1 MYELFVLGE
10 LMTGDKHGYR
20 LQESLKHAVGPIRQI
35 SSGTLYPLISR
46 MVKRGWIR
54 PRPEGPQQGGR
65 LRKMYEVTE
74 AGRERF
80 QELMREP
87 LEYNMETELIFLF
100 KMAYFQHVTKD
111 VRIACLEQYREYLR
125 YNLEYVKSESEV
137 ISQKKIPEN
146 KRIQL
151 LRMFDYRKHV
161 GLTAIQWVTE
171 EIERI
176 RAAEE

>member
-1 MYELFVLGE
+1 
-10 LMTGDKHGYR
+10 
-20 LQESLKHAVGPIRQI
+20 
-35 SSGTLYPLISR
+35 
-46 MVKRGWIR
+46 
-54 PRPEGPQQGGR
+54 
-65 LRKMYEVTE
+65 MYEVTE

-111 VRIACLEQYREYLR
+111 VRIACLEQYRVPSIQPGVREIR
-125 YNLEYVKSESEV
+125 
-137 ISQKKIPEN
+137 IRGHFPKKIPEN

-151 LRMFDYRKHV
+151 LRMFDYRKHL
-161 GLTAIQWVTE
+161 GLTAVQWVTE